1 MRGRDTGELDTSD
14 VFRQAIRRVFETSG
28 SVLREAIKAC
38 PDDLWDDPIT
48 GTRRSGTSL
57 ARRRFIRTCICPSRG
72 TISSRPILTSTNT
85 TACRAT
91 CSVVL
96 LAAVQ
101 SVFAV
106 DHELHVIG
114 TLFVPRSPVLSEIS
128 RR

>member
-57 ARRRFIRTCICPSRG
+57 TRRRFIRTCICPGRCTVFSG
-72 TISSRPILTSTNT
+72 PILASTNT
-85 TACRAT
+85 TVCRAG
-91 CSVVL
+91 CLVVL
-96 LAAVQ
+96 IAAVQ
-101 SVFAV
+101 SVLAV
-106 DHELHVIG
+106 DHELRVIG
-114 TLFVPRSPVLSEIS
+114 TLFVPHCTVLSEIS